1 MGISDKIEVAMTAI
15 DDDKMD
21 NAIAIPIKMDNV
33 IHSMKAK
40 NSFKK
45 CGAHWE
51 FLFCLLKLLL
61 VLFSRFL
68 HQRHACSGLLE
79 ALPHA

>member
-15 DDDKMD
+15 DDDD
-21 NAIAIPIKMDNV
+21 AIAIPIKMDNV

-45 CGAHWE
+45 CGAH
-51 FLFCLLKLLL
+51 
-61 VLFSRFL
+61 
-68 HQRHACSGLLE
+68 
-79 ALPHA
+79 